1 MAFPASPDNGE
12 QYTIGDVTWE
22 YDSTSNSW
30 KLLDWQNFGGVTI
43 EIFTSTGT
51 WTKPANAKIV
61 HVTAIGSGGS
71 YGGGAGGGG
80 SIGYNGGGGGAIT
93 SAFFDASLL
102 GATETVT
109 AGVGDNKFSSLQAG
123 GGKNG
128 SDPTGGIGGYG
139 KYNGAGGG
147 GGGAV
152 DEGGGTNG
160 GDGAT
165 SYGGAAGGAGETVTD
180 GINTGAGGAGGE
192 SPLYST
198 TSWSFGNDL
207 PVPGGS
213 TPEGAVGRYYGAGDA
228 GAGSGDG
235 VVVVKVWYG

>member
-1 MAFPASPDNGE
+1 MAFPASPDKGE
-12 QYTIGDVTWE
+12 QYTVGDVTWE

-61 HVTAIGSGGS
+61 HVTAIG
-71 YGGGAGGGG
+71 GGGFVGTSTSTIGG
-80 SIGYNGGGGGAIT
+80 NGGGGGGLT

-109 AGVGDNKFSSLQAG
+109 AGVGTNKFSTLEASG
-123 GGKNG
+123 GAWG
-128 SDPTGGIGGYG
+128 DQYYYGGYG
-139 KYNGAGGG
+139 KYNGGGG
-147 GGGAV
+147 GGGGFI
-152 DEGGGTNG
+152 DGGS
-160 GDGAT
+160 GDGGAGST
-165 SYGGAAGGAGETVTD
+165 SYGGAGGGAGITVTD
-180 GINTGAGGAGGE
+180 GISTGYGGAGGE

-213 TPEGAVGRYYGAGDA
+213 TPEGAAARYYGAGD
-228 GAGSGDG
+228 SGGGEGPGIG